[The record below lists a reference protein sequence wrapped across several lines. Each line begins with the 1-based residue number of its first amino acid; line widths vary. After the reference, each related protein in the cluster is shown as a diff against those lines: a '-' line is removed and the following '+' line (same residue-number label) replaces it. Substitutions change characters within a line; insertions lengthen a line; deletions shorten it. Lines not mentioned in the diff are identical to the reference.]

1 MEHPPTHSTGWLRV
15 LKDSPFF
22 LLKKRPRSI
31 CCMSFAGNF
40 SSHRT
45 RLDIVLMW
53 AHTIPD
59 CLGANRELASPSFP
73 PYVSILKCRLIIF
86 KSSGKPTSTHT
97 KKAENIL
104 HAWTTLKFILQR
116 WKVRSNGKYFEEKIH
131 LISRCPMERDARRQ
145 FRGSASP
152 QIACKTSKP
161 SIDLYKDRQS
171 RAQEV
176 AASRR
181 SRFQLVIT

>member
-1 MEHPPTHSTGWLRV
+1 MTSSLERLSLFFYWKSVPVASAAWVLRV
-15 LKDSPFF
+15 TF
-22 LLKKRPRSI
+22 LLT
-31 CCMSFAGNF
+31 A
-40 SSHRT
+40 
-45 RLDIVLMW
+45 LDSTLFWCELTQSRIVW
-53 AHTIPD
+53 
-59 CLGANRELASPSFP
+59 GANRELASPSFP

-116 WKVRSNGKYFEEKIH
+116 WKVRSNGKHFEEKIH